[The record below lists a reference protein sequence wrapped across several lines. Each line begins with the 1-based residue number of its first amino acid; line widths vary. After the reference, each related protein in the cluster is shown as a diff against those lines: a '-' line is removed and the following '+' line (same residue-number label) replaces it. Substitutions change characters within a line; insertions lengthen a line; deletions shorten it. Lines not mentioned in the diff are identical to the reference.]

1 MAIEEREIAALRR
14 LGLTEYE
21 SRIYLALI
29 KMGPL
34 KASEVSFFGQVPRT
48 KSYGAI
54 KELEQKGL
62 VRVTPGKPETYA
74 PRSPNEVLAPLV
86 TKLNIDLKESEEVV
100 QSLSVAFESSKFVKR
115 GIPKESSEFWQIDGR
130 QNVFDKMNQILG
142 EATKAVNYC
151 TSAAGLVR
159 AYKVHGEI
167 LEKVKKRGAT
177 VRVLAPMV
185 SENTGVANEIA
196 ESFSFKNIDKPFG
209 ENFVTVDA
217 RDLVVIEAKPE
228 DLKTDRGSDSAIWT
242 TNRLLV
248 ELHEQLFD
256 RVWNALPGSERSRK

>member
-1 MAIEEREIAALRR
+1 MAIEEKEIAALRR
-14 LGLTEYE
+14 LGLTDYE

-74 PRSPNEVLAPLV
+74 PRSPNEVLVPLV
-86 TKLNIDLKESEEVV
+86 SKLNIDLKESEEVV
-100 QSLSVAFESSKFVKR
+100 QSLSVGFESSKFVKR

-130 QNVFDKMNQILG
+130 QNVFSKMSQILG
-142 EATKAVNYC
+142 EATKAINYC
-151 TSAAGLVR
+151 TSAAGLIR
-159 AYKVHGEI
+159 AYKVHAEI
-167 LEKVKKRGAT
+167 LDKAKKRGAI
-177 VRVLAPMV
+177 VRVLAPV
-185 SENTGVANEIA
+185 SSENTGVASEIG
-196 ESFSFKNIDKPFG
+196 EVVSFKNLDRPFA

-217 RDLVVIEAKPE
+217 RELVVIEAKPE
-228 DLKTDRGSDSAIWT
+228 DLRTDRGSDSAIWT

-256 RVWNALPGSERSRK
+256 RVWNSLSGSEKSRK

>member
-1 MAIEEREIAALRR
+1 LAIEEKDIGALRR

-48 KSYGAI
+48 KSYGAM

-74 PRSPNEVLAPLV
+74 PRSPSEVLVPLV
-86 TKLNIDLKESEEVV
+86 SKLNSDVKQAEEVV

-115 GIPKESSEFWQIDGR
+115 DIPRESSEFWQIDGR
-130 QNVFDKMNQILG
+130 LNISNKMNQILG
-142 EATKAVNYC
+142 EASKTINYC
-151 TSAAGLVR
+151 TSSSGLIRV
-159 AYKVHGEI
+159 YKIHSDI
-167 LEKVKKRGAT
+167 LEKAVKRGAI
-177 VRVLAPMV
+177 VRVLAPL
-185 SENTGVANEIA
+185 STENKSLANELS
-196 ESFSFKNIDKPFG
+196 EVVLFKNLDKAFG
-209 ENFVTVDA
+209 ENFVTVDS
-217 RDLVVIEAKPE
+217 RDLFVIEAKPE
-228 DLKTDRGSDSAIWT
+228 DLRTDRGSDSAIWT
-242 TNRLLV
+242 TNRILV

-256 RVWNALPGSERSRK
+256 RIWNSQSAIERPRE

>member
-1 MAIEEREIAALRR
+1 MAIEERDIAALRR

-48 KSYGAI
+48 KSYGAM

-74 PRSPNEVLAPLV
+74 PRSPNEVLLPLV
-86 TKLNIDLKESEEVV
+86 SKLNSDVRESEEVV

-115 GIPKESSEFWQIDGR
+115 DVPRESSEFWQIDGR
-130 QNVFDKMNQILG
+130 QNVFNKMNQILSD
-142 EATKAVNYC
+142 AIKTINYC
-151 TSAAGLVR
+151 TSAVGLIR
-159 AYKVHGEI
+159 AYKAHAEI
-167 LEKVKKRGAT
+167 LEKAKKRGAI
-177 VRVLAPMV
+177 VRVLAPLS
-185 SENTGVANEIA
+185 SENTGVANEVA
-196 ESFSFKNIDKPFG
+196 EFVSFKNLDKPFV
-209 ENFVTVDA
+209 ENFVIVDA
-217 RDLVVIEAKPE
+217 RDLVVIEPKPE
-228 DLKTDRGSDSAIWT
+228 DLRTDRGSDSAIWT
-242 TNRLLV
+242 RNRLMV

-256 RVWNALPGSERSRK
+256 RVWNALPAMERHK

>member
-48 KSYGAI
+48 KSYGAM

-74 PRSPNEVLAPLV
+74 PRSPSEVLMPLV
-86 TKLNIDLKESEEVV
+86 SKLNSDLRESEEVV

-115 GIPKESSEFWQIDGR
+115 DIPKESSEFWQIDGR
-130 QNVFDKMNQILG
+130 QNVFNKIGQILG
-142 EATKAVNYC
+142 EATRAVSYC
-151 TSAAGLVR
+151 TSAAGLIR
-159 AYKVHGEI
+159 AYKAHAEI
-167 LEKVKKRGAT
+167 LEKAKKRGAI
-177 VRVLAPMV
+177 VRVLAPLS
-185 SENTGVANEIA
+185 SENIGVANEMA
-196 ESFSFKNIDKPFG
+196 EVVSFKSLDKPFG
-209 ENFVTVDA
+209 ENFVAVDG
-217 RDLVVIEAKPE
+217 RELVVIEAKPE
-228 DLKTDRGSDSAIWT
+228 DLRTDRGSDSAIWT

-248 ELHEQLFD
+248 ELHEQLFEK
-256 RVWNALPGSERSRK
+256 VWDALPTIERPHK

>member
-1 MAIEEREIAALRR
+1 MAIEERESAALRR

-48 KSYGAI
+48 KSYGAM

-74 PRSPNEVLAPLV
+74 PRSPSEVLVPLV
-86 TKLNIDLKESEEVV
+86 TKMNSDLKASEEVV

-115 GIPKESSEFWQIDGR
+115 DIPKESNEFWQIDGR
-130 QNVFDKMNQILG
+130 QSILNKINQILG

-151 TSAAGLVR
+151 TSAAGLIR
-159 AYKVHGEI
+159 AYKAHSGI
-167 LEKVKKRGAT
+167 FEKAKKRGAI
-177 VRVLAPMV
+177 VRVLAPQ
-185 SENTGVANEIA
+185 SFENKGVANQFA
-196 ESFSFKNIDKPFG
+196 EVVSFKSLDKPFG
-209 ENFVTVDA
+209 ESFFTVDS
-217 RDLVVIEAKPE
+217 RELVVIEAKPE
-228 DLKTDRGSDSAIWT
+228 DLRTDRGSDSAIWT
-242 TNRLLV
+242 TNKLLV
-248 ELHEQLFD
+248 GLHEQLFD
-256 RVWNALPGSERSRK
+256 RVWSTLPAMEKPRA